1 MQYRSMD
8 PTTASAPANTLDL
21 RVLGRGVLWAIAC
34 FVLCLPLLFSVNPLP
49 LALVCAADGGLG
61 WLLLGTLIGIW
72 QHHPAVGGWYV
83 AAVLCGVGLRLF
95 LRLGTEPKGLGRA
108 IRQGLVRAKA
118 LLRGE
123 KIPTKSQTGTLARE
137 PISRRVIVSMF
148 AALIP
153 ALGIPI
159 SRGFVFYDLY
169 GAVFYLVLTPPLTA
183 LFAFS
188 FPFEDKYAS
197 HPCAPSRA
205 RMRRVSEAILLAAV
219 CFCGRNLRFGDVLI
233 VPVFALFICLEITR
247 RRGLGAGAVVALVC
261 GLAFDPLLI
270 PLLLG
275 IIMIY
280 ALLRDVIG
288 SFSLL
293 IATLGGAIYLFML
306 LDGASL
312 WPMLISLATGVI
324 LFSARWRLAER
335 VNHSGQKE
343 APTSSVLS
351 PVSPQLTV
359 ALANQKHITN
369 RISALSAAFSSL
381 AETFRSSENAHF
393 PTAGSRRSQTK
404 EETIYGHRSSGEQF
418 AAYFDGISHLFR
430 DVLKRVKESEEGY
443 CEELS
448 QQISNYLREKKIAV
462 RWCVVSGRDQLW
474 VRICGLSPAALAG
487 FGEQFRRDIGE
498 ILGQEVSKLH
508 YEVGEEYVI
517 CLHTLP
523 NWEVSFRYQ
532 ALAAPSAMSQKNTPC
547 GDTVRTFETA
557 DGIFYALLCDGMG
570 HGQDAAIT
578 STTCA
583 LFLERALRAGA
594 GIPTALGIL
603 NQYLLTRAQI
613 PEGEI
618 SSTVDLFRFDRF
630 TGRGELI
637 KCGAAPSLL
646 FRGEKI
652 THLCAHT
659 LPIGILSGVDAQ
671 IIPLEVGEG
680 DVLMMMSDGV
690 HDGEE
695 STEEHIVQNVKKFQ
709 NESDATLIRAVLEE
723 TRARGGMDDASV
735 ILIRI
740 GQKEKK
746 SEQ

>member
-1 MQYRSMD
+1 MQRRSMD
-8 PTTASAPANTLDL
+8 STTASAPSSALDL
-21 RVLGRGVLWAIAC
+21 RGLGRGMLWAIAC

-49 LALVCAADGGLG
+49 LALVCAAEGGVG
-61 WLLLGTLIGIW
+61 WLLVGTLIGIW
-72 QHHPAVGGWYV
+72 QQYPGVGGWY
-83 AAVLCGVGLRLF
+83 AGAVLCGVGLRLC
-95 LRLGTEPKGLGRA
+95 LRWRTEPGGLGGA
-108 IRQGLVRAKA
+108 FQAGLVQTKA

-123 KIPTKSQTGTLARE
+123 KIPTKQQVSIRATE

-188 FPFEDKYAS
+188 FPFESKYTSAF
-197 HPCAPSRA
+197 CAPSRA
-205 RMRRVSEAILLAAV
+205 RMGRVSEAIILAAV

-233 VPVFALFICLEITR
+233 VAVFALFICLEITR
-247 RRGLGAGAVVALVC
+247 RRGLGAGAVVAVVC

-275 IIMIY
+275 IILIY
-280 ALLRDVIG
+280 SLLRDVIG

-293 IATLGGAIYLFML
+293 IASMGGAIYLFVL
-306 LDGASL
+306 LDGAAL
-312 WPMLISLATGVI
+312 WSMLASLAAGVI
-324 LFSARWRLAER
+324 LFSARCRLAER
-335 VNHSGQKE
+335 VSLAGQKE
-343 APTSSVLS
+343 APAAAPSTSPTSS
-351 PVSPQLTV
+351 QLTV
-359 ALANQKHITN
+359 ALANQKHITD
-369 RISALSAAFSSL
+369 RISSLSAAFSSL
-381 AETFRSSENAHF
+381 AETFRSSEN
-393 PTAGSRRSQTK
+393 SRFSTMENHHLQTPK
-404 EETIYGHRSSGEQF
+404 PAIFGHRGPSEQF

-430 DVLKRVKESEEGY
+430 DVLKGVKESEEGY
-443 CEELS
+443 HKELS
-448 QQISNYLREKKIAV
+448 QQISNYLREKKMTA

-474 VRICGLSPAALAG
+474 VRICGLSPATLAG
-487 FGEQFRRDIGE
+487 SIEQFRRDIGK
-498 ILGQEVSKLH
+498 ILGREVSKLH

-523 NWEVSFRYQ
+523 CWQVSFRHQ
-532 ALAAPSAMSQKNTPC
+532 SLPAPSSVPQKNAPC

-578 STTCA
+578 STICA
-583 LFLERALRAGA
+583 MFLERTLRAGA
-594 GIPTALGIL
+594 GIATALGIL
-603 NQYLLTRAQI
+603 NHYLLTRAQD

-646 FRGEKI
+646 FRNGTL

-671 IIPLEVGEG
+671 VIPLELCEG
-680 DVLMMMSDGV
+680 DVLMLMSDGV

-695 STEEHIVQNVKKFQ
+695 STEDHIRRIVEGSKE
-709 NESDATLIRAVLEE
+709 ESDATIIRAVLED
-723 TRARGGMDDASV
+723 TRARGGVDDAS
-735 ILIRI
+735 ILFIRI
-740 GQKEKK
+740 GQIEN
-746 SEQ
+746 